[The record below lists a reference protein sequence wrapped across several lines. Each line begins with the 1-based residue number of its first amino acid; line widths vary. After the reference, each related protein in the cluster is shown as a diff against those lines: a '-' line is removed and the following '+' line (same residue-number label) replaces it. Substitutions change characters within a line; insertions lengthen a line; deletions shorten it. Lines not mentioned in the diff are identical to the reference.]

1 VAVCLLLSA
10 CHPRQEKTGP
20 FIEFTK
26 VPRAAEGN
34 PYRLV
39 TIEGRVVGARQ
50 GQQIVLYAR
59 SGAWWVQ
66 PLADQ
71 PYTRIQPDSTWKNTT
86 HPGIEYAA
94 LLVDAGYR
102 PPAITVA
109 LPGAGGAVAA
119 VAAVRGE
126 PFFWQMWWFWCAVC
140 MVLLAL
146 AFGGYRSRV
155 KGIEKRERQ
164 FRTLAENAPD
174 AVMRFGADLR
184 HSYVNPTVEEV
195 MGVPPTALLGRTN
208 REAGMPE
215 EYVQLW
221 EAALRQV
228 FSTGQIAMK
237 EFVFQTPKGERH
249 FESRLLPEFGTD
261 STKSVLA
268 VTRDITD
275 RKRAEE
281 TLRRSEAYLTEAQR
295 LTHSGSYAWSVA
307 RREIV
312 YWSEELYRLYGFDPE
327 NGIPPFEAFRQRIHP
342 DDRARTAEVLET
354 TIRERAGNEI
364 LFRALLPDGSLR
376 YIHSVGHPV
385 FNASGEVVEVV
396 GTNMDVTER
405 KRSEE
410 EREKLRQA
418 QADLAHVTRVTTM
431 GELTASL
438 AHEVNQPI
446 AAAITDSKTCLRWLT
461 REPPDLNEAR
471 EAASRVVKDATRAA
485 DIISRIRSLFKKG
498 TPHREPVDL
507 NEVIREMIVLLHNQ
521 AERHSITIHTNLAS
535 GLLKVAADR
544 VQLQQ
549 VFMNLM
555 LNGIEAMKDRNEA
568 GELTIKS
575 EQHDGNSLISVSD
588 TGVGLDPQL
597 SDQIFHA
604 FFTTKS
610 QGTGMGLPISRSI
623 IESHGGLLWAT
634 ANSGRGATFQF
645 TLPIEIGCSE

>member
-1 VAVCLLLSA
+1 MRLRASASSVRGLSFAALCVLLTA
-10 CHPRQEKTGP
+10 CHGYREKSGPR
-20 FIEFTK
+20 IEFTR
-26 VPRAAEGN
+26 VPRAGDGS
-34 PYRLV
+34 PYKTLP
-39 TIEGRVVGARQ
+39 IEGRVIGAHA

-59 SGAWWVQ
+59 AGAWWVQ

-71 PYTRIQPDSTWKNTT
+71 PYTRIQPDSAWKNST
-86 HPGIEYAA
+86 HPGTEYAA

-102 PPAITVA
+102 PPAITLA

-126 PFFWQMWWFWCAVC
+126 PFFWQAWWFWCAVG

-146 AFGGYRSRV
+146 AFGGYRARV
-155 KGIEKRERQ
+155 KSIEERERQ

-184 HSYVNPTVEEV
+184 HRYVNPTVEEV
-195 MGVPPTALLGRTN
+195 MGVPPTNLLGRTN

-215 EYVQLW
+215 EYVQLC
-221 EAALRQV
+221 EAAVRQV

-237 EFVFQTPKGERH
+237 EFVFQTPKGERL
-249 FESRLLPEFGTD
+249 FESRLLPEFGAD
-261 STKSVLA
+261 GSTKSVLA

-295 LTHSGSYAWSVA
+295 LSHSGSYAWSVA

-327 NGIPPFEAFRQRIHP
+327 NGIPPFETFRQRIHP
-342 DDRARTAEVLET
+342 DDRVRTAEVLER
-354 TIRERAGNEI
+354 TIRERADNEI

-418 QADLAHVTRVTTM
+418 QADLAHVNRLTTM
-431 GELTASL
+431 GELTVSL

-485 DIISRIRSLFKKG
+485 DIISRIRSLFKR
-498 TPHREPVDL
+498 TR
-507 NEVIREMIVLLHNQ
+507 R
-521 AERHSITIHTNLAS
+521 
-535 GLLKVAADR
+535 
-544 VQLQQ
+544 
-549 VFMNLM
+549 
-555 LNGIEAMKDRNEA
+555 
-568 GELTIKS
+568 
-575 EQHDGNSLISVSD
+575 
-588 TGVGLDPQL
+588 
-597 SDQIFHA
+597 
-604 FFTTKS
+604 
-610 QGTGMGLPISRSI
+610 
-623 IESHGGLLWAT
+623 T
-634 ANSGRGATFQF
+634 ANPLTSMRSFAK
-645 TLPIEIGCSE
+645 